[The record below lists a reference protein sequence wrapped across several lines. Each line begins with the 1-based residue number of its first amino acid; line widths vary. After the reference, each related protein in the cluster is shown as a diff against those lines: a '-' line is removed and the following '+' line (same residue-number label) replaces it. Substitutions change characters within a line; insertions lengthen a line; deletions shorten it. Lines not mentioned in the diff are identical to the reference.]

1 MDRHPT
7 KASWL
12 GRQAL
17 VPKLTRLLTLQLLL
31 LLDSKLR
38 LRLESCGLRLHR
50 WGRELLWLL
59 LLELL
64 LLLLL
69 LELLLL
75 AQFRQTLSRR
85 SKLWPR
91 LRESGQLRLQW
102 SHAKCIGLLRKVLGC
117 RQRSRRRGRNK

>member
-91 LRESGQLRLQW
+91 LRESGQLRL
-102 SHAKCIGLLRKVLGC
+102 
-117 RQRSRRRGRNK
+117 